1 MVSPSVSRKTN
12 ILGQDVSSTPSIS
25 IGDYTLEVVENFIYL
40 GSTISINLSLDT
52 ELQKTDWQSSSRT
65 GTSGKEGLGQHHVD
79 HQHQDEGVPG
89 LRAQHVTAARSRPS
103 TPAKSADSTPSTC
116 AASEG
121 HWHHLAR
128 PCPKQGC
135 PSTGG
140 STGGL
145 AMPAAWRTGEFLR
158 TYSTASL
165 PLELEL
171 QEALRFISKMF
182 VNEILKQEISTLQVG
197 KLSLQT
203 GHWRPSVKALRRVR
217 RGERSIGMRERRRL
231 RAASVP
237 TEPRTEFICN
247 NCNRACRSRIGLYS
261 HKKVPGKIRDKYSRR
276 CNSTTD

>member
-1 MVSPSVSRKTN
+1 MCSPCSVR
-12 ILGQDVSSTPSIS
+12 
-25 IGDYTLEVVENFIYL
+25 
-40 GSTISINLSLDT
+40 
-52 ELQKTDWQSSSRT
+52 
-65 GTSGKEGLGQHHVD
+65 EG
-79 HQHQDEGVPG
+79 
-89 LRAQHVTAARSRPS
+89 
-103 TPAKSADSTPSTC
+103 C
-116 AASEG
+116 
-121 HWHHLAR
+121 
-128 PCPKQGC
+128 
-135 PSTGG
+135 
-140 STGGL
+140 GGL
-145 AMPAAWRTGEFLR
+145 AMPAAWRTGEFLIG

-171 QEALRFISKMF
+171 QETLPFISKMF
-182 VNEILKQEISTLQVG
+182 VNDILKQEMSTLQVG

-276 CNSTTD
+276 RNSTTD